1 MALLRTTAISV
12 ALTLGTAAS
21 LAAGLWAWAK
31 LMPAPPLMEAVPYA
45 QAVFDANG
53 ELLHLKPA
61 SDGQYRLPVRL
72 DRVSPEALN
81 AVVRYE
87 DRWFWS
93 HPGVNPFSVLR
104 AAWQSTTGA
113 RPIGA
118 STITMQVARLEG
130 DLQTRTWAGKLK
142 QMLMAL
148 RYEAHYEKRRILETY
163 LTLAP
168 YGANVVGIEAASL
181 VWFGHS
187 AERLTPVEAA
197 ALAVVPQNPVK
208 RRPDMANPEFEA
220 QRRRVGEM
228 LLEEGVIDARWA
240 EALRLPLRVRRTTD
254 LPFLAPHYTRL
265 VESLAP
271 EGVIEGTLR
280 LGLQQDVER
289 LLAAHVERLRAWG
302 IKNGAAV
309 VLDTRTGGLVAH
321 AGSKDFFDSDISGE
335 VDAFTAFRSPG
346 SALKPFIY
354 GLALDQGLIHSHTVL
369 LDRPKSF
376 AGYAPENADGTF
388 RGPLSAEDAL
398 LSSRNVPAV
407 ELERELS
414 PDLYDLLKR
423 IGVPLNDD
431 RRHYGL
437 TLALGGAEVRMADL
451 VRLYGALATD
461 GLVKPV
467 ELGHVRSADATP
479 APDRSVLWGDPKRIP
494 VLSPESA
501 FVVSAMLADR
511 GDTVRNRR
519 NGRVHLRWKTGTSN
533 GFRDAWA
540 AGLVGPYV
548 LVVWLGNFDGASN
561 PWLRGAETAVPLF
574 RDIGG
579 LLARDLPAEP
589 LRLTEASVPK
599 GLNVTRESVC
609 RATGDV
615 GQPLCRDRVSAWFI
629 PGVSPVRDRGVLKE
643 IWIDRA
649 TGLRACRFDPE
660 TTERRLW
667 EFWPSEAAAAFR
679 AAGIVKRPPPP
690 WMPGCEP
697 NASTDAKSSTG
708 SDALSAPAILTPV
721 AGLSYPANRF
731 AGGAPVARLR
741 LRASAPSGT
750 GMLHWFDGARYLGE
764 SEPERD
770 LVADLAPGMH
780 RLAVVDEAGRTASVT
795 VRVLRRD

>member
-1 MALLRTTAISV
+1 M
-12 ALTLGTAAS
+12 
-21 LAAGLWAWAK
+21 
-31 LMPAPPLMEAVPYA
+31 
-45 QAVFDANG
+45 
-53 ELLHLKPA
+53 
-61 SDGQYRLPVRL
+61 
-72 DRVSPEALN
+72 
-81 AVVRYE
+81 
-87 DRWFWS
+87 
-93 HPGVNPFSVLR
+93 
-104 AAWQSTTGA
+104 
-113 RPIGA
+113 
-118 STITMQVARLEG
+118 
-130 DLQTRTWAGKLK
+130 
-142 QMLMAL
+142 
-148 RYEAHYEKRRILETY
+148 
-163 LTLAP
+163 
-168 YGANVVGIEAASL
+168 
-181 VWFGHS
+181 
-187 AERLTPVEAA
+187 
-197 ALAVVPQNPVK
+197 
-208 RRPDMANPEFEA
+208 
-220 QRRRVGEM
+220 
-228 LLEEGVIDARWA
+228 
-240 EALRLPLRVRRTTD
+240 
-254 LPFLAPHYTRL
+254 
-265 VESLAP
+265 
-271 EGVIEGTLR
+271 
-280 LGLQQDVER
+280 
-289 LLAAHVERLRAWG
+289 
-302 IKNGAAV
+302 
-309 VLDTRTGGLVAH
+309 
-321 AGSKDFFDSDISGE
+321 
-335 VDAFTAFRSPG
+335 
-346 SALKPFIY
+346 
-354 GLALDQGLIHSHTVL
+354 
-369 LDRPKSF
+369 
-376 AGYAPENADGTF
+376 
-388 RGPLSAEDAL
+388 

-579 LLARDLPAEP
+579 LLARYLPAEP
-589 LRLTEASVPK
+589 LRLTEANVPK

-770 LVADLAPGMH
+770 LVADLAPGTH